1 MLINN
6 EFTEEKIQSP
16 WQYAWSI
23 FKRKNIAVTAMWA
36 SVLLIII
43 TLSADFIVP
52 HDASAQYV
60 KVLLLPPYWM
70 EGGSSTHILGTD
82 DLGRDCL
89 ARLIQGAK
97 FTLGGALLITLAIS
111 ILGTIIGAT
120 AALTK
125 GLKASILHHLLDT
138 LLIIPTLLTALI
150 LIVMFGASYENSLI
164 AVSLSLLPQFI
175 RGIFLS
181 IENELN
187 KQYIIALRLDGATNL
202 RILRCGILPNII
214 EPIITL
220 LSRIFTMA
228 ILEISTL
235 GFLGF
240 GTQHDNV
247 ELGALIANSTDLIYS
262 SPWLVFF
269 PGLVIFIIISVFYIF
284 TEGLRHAVLEGEE
297 E

>member
-6 EFTEEKIQSP
+6 EFNEEKIQSP
-16 WQYAWSI
+16 WQYAWSL

-36 SVLLIII
+36 SLLLILI

-52 HDASAQYV
+52 HNASTQYV

-70 EGGSSTHILGTD
+70 EGGTSIHILGTD

-97 FTLGGALLITLAIS
+97 YTLGGALLITLAIS
-111 ILGTIIGAT
+111 ILGTVIGAT
-120 AALTK
+120 AALSK

-138 LLIIPTLLTALI
+138 LLIVPTLLTALI

-202 RILRCGILPNII
+202 RLLRCGILPNIV
-214 EPIITL
+214 EPIIAL

-228 ILEISTL
+228 VLEISTL

-240 GTQHDNV
+240 GTQHDNI